1 MTLLY
6 AYVLSIYSPPRLLI
20 HFYSDPSFR
29 HSQFLGYFHFYLS
42 LRLNF
47 TKPISKKFIS
57 FLCTIINGNVIAS
70 FTKKGKVLR
79 FCGSKKKFFAYIFLP
94 WTPPTTP
101 ACNRTHL
108 TWPFASF
115 FVRMYYVNDP
125 CSTQSSKIPVDP
137 SQIWFLYVQPAIFP
151 HYMLLIDH
159 ILLSA
164 SHLHTL
170 YTKKRIYHKFY
181 SKNNLLKNTNFRKHI
196 VLSFSRDLLCKF
208 LSKLS
213 VLSNLK

>member
-20 HFYSDPSFR
+20 NFYSDSSFR

-47 TKPISKKFIS
+47 TKPISKKFIW
-57 FLCTIINGNVIAS
+57 FLCTIINGSVIAS
-70 FTKKGKVLR
+70 FTKKKKSFEILW
-79 FCGSKKKFFAYIFLP
+79 FKKKLFSYIFLP
-94 WTPPTTP
+94 WTPSTTP

-108 TWPFASF
+108 TWPFSSS
-115 FVRMYYVNDP
+115 FVRMYYVNDS
-125 CSTQSSKIPVDP
+125 CSTQSSEIPVDP

-170 YTKKRIYHKFY
+170 YTKNVFTI
-181 SKNNLLKNTNFRKHI
+181 NFTQKTI
-196 VLSFSRDLLCKF
+196 CQKILIFENISCFIFSEICF
-208 LSKLS
+208 ANFS
-213 VLSNLK
+213 VNSQYFQI

>member
-1 MTLLY
+1 M
-6 AYVLSIYSPPRLLI
+6 VFIYSLRPVNT
-20 HFYSDPSFR
+20 
-29 HSQFLGYFHFYLS
+29 FLY
-42 LRLNF
+42 
-47 TKPISKKFIS
+47 TM
-57 FLCTIINGNVIAS
+57 INGNVIAS
-70 FTKKGKVLR
+70 FTKKEKFWDFVVQKNFFLHTF
-79 FCGSKKKFFAYIFLP
+79 FCLELPLPPLQAIVRIWLDPFPPPLCVCTMWMTPVQGNHPKF
-94 WTPPTTP
+94 PP
-101 ACNRTHL
+101 
-108 TWPFASF
+108 
-115 FVRMYYVNDP
+115 
-125 CSTQSSKIPVDP
+125 
-137 SQIWFLYVQPAIFP
+137 QIWFLYVQLAISP
-151 HYMLLIDH
+151 HHMLLIDH